1 MKNLK
6 EIKAQ
11 YQRDIERHLQAA
23 KAWEAVSFKAKKNG
37 EPFQNMRQN
46 LEGCSVIDRG
56 VYNDFQLQEAIV
68 YFYANN
74 SSCSDSIN
82 LYYTINVYSNPNEV
96 YVFDFVD
103 VKKAIEKQIENHKKL
118 AAQYQK
124 DLKALDR
131 LYNKG
136 LKMMQKYYTEVKESG
151 SDYLYYELRDAF
163 KDFYL

>member
-6 EIKAQ
+6 EIKEQ
-11 YQRDIERHLQAA
+11 YTRDIERHLQAA

-56 VYNDFQLQEAIV
+56 VYNDFKEQEAIV
-68 YFYANN
+68 YFRTNN
-74 SSCSDSIN
+74 GSCSDSIN
-82 LYYTINVYSNPNEV
+82 LYYDAYVYD
-96 YVFDFVD
+96 FDD
-103 VKKAIEKQIENHKKL
+103 VKEAIQKQIETHKKL

-151 SDYLYYELRDAF
+151 SDHLYYALRDAF